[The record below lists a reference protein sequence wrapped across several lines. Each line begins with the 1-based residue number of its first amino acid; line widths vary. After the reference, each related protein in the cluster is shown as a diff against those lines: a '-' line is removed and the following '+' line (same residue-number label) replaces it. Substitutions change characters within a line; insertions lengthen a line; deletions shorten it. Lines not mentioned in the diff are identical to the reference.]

1 MMNQPNKKTASDR
14 SWDEATILFNGKPV
28 LPNETLAL
36 LYGEDSTFE
45 IEAAPEVAEE
55 IYLAVVDNKEGVE
68 LRVEPALEF
77 WHTLVDGKLSYKIS
91 PEVGKSGALAFVL
104 MSRQLIMP
112 LEIPCQVMS
121 PKPIEQ
127 LVIRINGE
135 ELKSGDVVYAVRN
148 SSNLIEVEPL
158 PGSPLIGQNIVL
170 SSDAVTPPNLIPV
183 FEPPEGSQTLNPVAR
198 WSLDC
203 GDDTDGNLS
212 IKLSLESGP
221 QEFIHLPVDVGYQ
234 GGGVILTT
242 IILQTVGSSRTLTTR
257 SMKGVQLKKGVKVEW
272 LRADGS
278 RLKLEFT
285 GENAFSSVQF
295 KQGELVGVITAHTFV
310 RGKPGSPR
318 TINIV

>member
-1 MMNQPNKKTASDR
+1 MMNQPNKKSAPDR

-28 LPNETLAL
+28 LPNETIAL
-36 LYGEDSTFE
+36 LYGESSTFE
-45 IEAAPEVAEE
+45 IEAAPEVAED

-68 LRVEPALEF
+68 LLVEPALER
-77 WHTLVDGKLSYKIS
+77 WHKLDGGKLSYEIT
-91 PEVGKSGALAFVL
+91 PEVGKSGALTFVL

-121 PKPIEQ
+121 PTPIEQ
-127 LVIRINGE
+127 LVIRINGAE
-135 ELKSGDVVYAVRN
+135 IKSGDVVYAVRN

-158 PGSPLIGQNIVL
+158 PGSPLTGQNIVL
-170 SSDAVTPPNLIPV
+170 SSDALTPPNLGPV

-212 IKLSLESGP
+212 IRLSLESSP
-221 QEFIHLPVDVGYQ
+221 QEFIQLPVDVGYQ
-234 GGGVILTT
+234 DGGVILTG
-242 IILQTVGSSRTLTTR
+242 ISKLTVGSSITLTTR
-257 SMKGVQLKKGVKVEW
+257 SIKGFQLKRGVKVEW

-278 RLKLEFT
+278 RLKLEYT
-285 GENAFSSVQF
+285 GENAFSSIQF
-295 KQGELVGVITAHTFV
+295 KQGDLVGVITVYTFV
-310 RGKPGSPR
+310 RGKPSSST

>member
-1 MMNQPNKKTASDR
+1 MMNQPNKKSAPDR
-14 SWDEATILFNGKPV
+14 SWDEVKIHLNGNLV
-28 LPNETLAL
+28 LPNETIAL
-36 LYGEDSTFE
+36 LYGEESIFE

-68 LRVEPALEF
+68 LLVEPALEL
-77 WHTLVDGKLSYKIS
+77 WHKLIDGKLSYKIS

-104 MSRQLIMP
+104 MSRQLVMP

-127 LVIRINGE
+127 LMIRINGAE
-135 ELKSGDVVYAVRN
+135 IKSGDIVYAVRN
-148 SSNLIEVEPL
+148 SRNLVEVEPL

-170 SSDAVTPPNLIPV
+170 SSDAVTPPNLGPV
-183 FEPPEGSQTLNPVAR
+183 FEPSEGSQALNPVAS
-198 WSLDC
+198 WNLDC

-212 IKLSLESGP
+212 IKLSLESSP
-221 QEFIHLPVDVGYQ
+221 QEFTHLPVVVGYQ
-234 GGGVILTT
+234 DSSVRLTT
-242 IILQTVGSSRTLTTR
+242 IILQTVGSSKTLTTR
-257 SMKGVQLKKGVKVEW
+257 SMKGVQPKKAVKIEW

-310 RGKPGSPR
+310 RGKPSSPR

>member
-1 MMNQPNKKTASDR
+1 MMNQPNKKTAPDR
-14 SWDEATILFNGKPV
+14 SWDEVRILLNGNPV
-28 LPNETLAL
+28 LLGETIAL
-36 LYGEDSTFE
+36 LYGKVSTLE

-68 LRVEPALEF
+68 LLVEPALEL
-77 WHTLVDGKLSYKIS
+77 WHKLVDGKLSYEIS
-91 PEVGKSGALAFVL
+91 PEVGKSGAFAFVL

-127 LVIRINGE
+127 LVIRVNGAE
-135 ELKSGDVVYAVRN
+135 IKSDDVVYAVRN

-170 SSDAVTPPNLIPV
+170 SSDAVTPPNLGPV

-203 GDDTDGNLS
+203 GDETDGNLS
-212 IKLSLESGP
+212 IKLSLESSP
-221 QEFIHLPVDVGYQ
+221 QEFIQLPVDVGYQ
-234 GGGVILTT
+234 DRGVILTT
-242 IILQTVGSSRTLTTR
+242 IILQTVGNSKTLTTR
-257 SMKGVQLKKGVKVEW
+257 SMKGVQFKKGVKVEW
-272 LRADGS
+272 LGADDS
-278 RLKLEFT
+278 RLKLEYT
-285 GENAFSSVQF
+285 GENAFSSLQF
-295 KQGELVGVITAHTFV
+295 KQGELVGVITARTFV
-310 RGKPGSPR
+310 RGKPSSSR